1 MKKIALATCLA
12 LAALTGTAAAVPT
25 TMSFTARLTNTANV
39 PIEGAVDLHVAIF
52 DAPTAGTLVWEET
65 HTALTATRGLV
76 YANLGSVD
84 AATNGLDASVFGGSA
99 LFIELTVDGDVLS
112 PRIPIA
118 SVPYAVKAGVA
129 ETLEGFDPSTVQN
142 RVASAC
148 AAGSSIRQIN
158 TDGTVICQTDTTGG
172 VGTITSVAGTGGLT
186 GGGSAGAVTLT
197 VDTAAIQARVASTC
211 AAGSSIRQINANGTV
226 VCQTDTTGGVGT
238 ITSVAGSGGL
248 TGGGSAGAVTLTV
261 DTAVIQA
268 RVATACAAGSSI
280 RQINAN
286 GTVVCQTDTTGGVG
300 TITSVTGNGGLTGSG
315 SAGAVTLSIA
325 TGGVTTTQLLDGT
338 VGAADLGANSV
349 TTAKIATGAVTM
361 SKTDAPVGYAA
372 LTSTAAD
379 IYPSPDFNFTEN
391 GSCMV
396 SVQAFALSGNSSFYV
411 KPVMLHVSTNSSMAP
426 AERGPSSFS
435 STGNNS
441 GYYASSTAVMTT
453 NQLGQW
459 RFGCLVGNAGGSNI
473 DCRVSWLCN

>member
-238 ITSVAGSGGL
+238 ITSV
-248 TGGGSAGAVTLTV
+248 
-261 DTAVIQA
+261 
-268 RVATACAAGSSI
+268 
-280 RQINAN
+280 
-286 GTVVCQTDTTGGVG
+286 
-300 TITSVTGNGGLTGSG
+300 TGNGGLTGSG

-372 LTSTAAD
+372 LSSTAAD